1 MRAQL
6 NGIRQ
11 IRQENEHVRQSAYET
26 HAACVAS
33 MQRVESQVDDLQE
46 NQFYTVQPAAEEV
59 IKEIG
64 EEINGTTV
72 NPNAPRRFS
81 EKVQDFYSLILG
93 AADFQK
99 FQTDSTLIQMQEI
112 LDELELE

>member
-46 NQFYTVQPAAEEV
+46 N
-59 IKEIG
+59 
-64 EEINGTTV
+64 
-72 NPNAPRRFS
+72 
-81 EKVQDFYSLILG
+81 
-93 AADFQK
+93 
-99 FQTDSTLIQMQEI
+99 
-112 LDELELE
+112 